1 MEIEDV
7 IKIEDLQD
15 LICNLKESMADTYC
29 KINDTK
35 AELTKYAKAAHTHS
49 MNDITGLNNALSNKA
64 DKTTASST
72 RDGLMSI
79 NDKKKLDGLSNYTHP
94 DSGVTAGTNYPDNQ
108 TTSFGGTF
116 NIPKLTFNKYGHITA
131 SATSKVT
138 LPSLGTTSTTAAKGD
153 HTHSQYL
160 TSQDISGKENISN
173 KTSSWNSSPNHTRYP
188 TEKLVKDGLD
198 SKISKSSTAGLV
210 KNDGTIDNKTY
221 LTSQDISGK
230 QDKSNIVTGWSS
242 TLSDTKYPS
251 EKLVKNNLD
260 NKISK
265 SSTVGLVKN
274 DGTIDNKTYL
284 TQQTLPTGSTSIT
297 GIVRLS
303 NATNSDSESTAATS
317 KAVNDLSISLNN
329 TINNNAASYSILVSD
344 TAGATNDTK
353 KFTSPTSKSVVLYAS
368 VRKNKVTIHDG
379 VVLFIANGVIYPRRI
394 LYNSTYGDYYAQ
406 LNITWGTK
414 TTYDV
419 FAHYVGD
426 ARYDSQNN
434 VISGSYVH
442 YTYCMDYC
450 QIIRT

>member
-1 MEIEDV
+1 MEIKDV

-94 DSGVTAGTNYPDNQ
+94 NSGVTAGTNYPDNQ

-160 TSQDISGKENISN
+160 TSHQDISGKENVSN
-173 KTSSWNSSPNHTRYP
+173 KTSSWNSSPNNTRYP

-198 SKISKSSTAGLV
+198 GKISKSSTAGLV
-210 KNDGTIDNKTY
+210 KNDGTIDT
-221 LTSQDISGK
+221 
-230 QDKSNIVTGWSS
+230 
-242 TLSDTKYPS
+242 
-251 EKLVKNNLD
+251 
-260 NKISK
+260 
-265 SSTVGLVKN
+265 
-274 DGTIDNKTYL
+274 KTYL
-284 TQQTLPTGSTSIT
+284 TQHQTIPTGSTSAT
-297 GIVRLS
+297 GIVKLS
-303 NATNSDSESTAATS
+303 NATNSNSESTAATS

-329 TINNNAASYSILVSD
+329 IINNNAASYSILLSD

-368 VRKNKVTIHDG
+368 VQKNKVTIHDG

-394 LYNSTYGDYYAQ
+394 LYNSTYGEYYAQ
-406 LNITWGTK
+406 LNITWSIK
-414 TTYDV
+414 NTYDI

-426 ARYDSQNN
+426 ANYDSQNN
-434 VISGSYVH
+434 VISGSYTH

-450 QIIRT
+450 QVVRT

>member
-94 DSGVTAGTNYPDNQ
+94 NSGVTAGTNYPDNQ

-160 TSQDISGKENISN
+160 TSHQDISGKENVSN

-198 SKISKSSTAGLV
+198 GKISKSSTAGLV
-210 KNDGTIDNKTY
+210 KNDGTIDTKTY
-221 LTSQDISGK
+221 LTQHQSLTNYIQ
-230 QDKSNIVTGWSS
+230 
-242 TLSDTKYPS
+242 
-251 EKLVKNNLD
+251 
-260 NKISK
+260 K
-265 SSTVGLVKN
+265 SSTTGLVKN
-274 DGTIDNKTYL
+274 DGTIDTKTYL
-284 TQQTLPTGSTSIT
+284 TQHQTIPTGSTSAT

-303 NATNSDSESTAATS
+303 NATNSNSESTAATS
-317 KAVNDLSISLNN
+317 KAINDLSVSFNN
-329 TINNNAASYSILVSD
+329 IINGNAASYSILVTD
-344 TAGATNDTK
+344 TDGFTYDK
-353 KFTSPTSKSVVLYAS
+353 KVFSMPVSQGNGKLYAS
-368 VRKNKVTIHDG
+368 VRKNNQDITNG
-379 VVLFIANGVIYPRRI
+379 VVLFIVNGRVYPRKI
-394 LYNSTYGDYYAQ
+394 GNVSGGYFAT
-406 LNITWGTK
+406 LNITLPAGTYNIF
-414 TTYDV
+414 T
-419 FAHYVGD
+419 HYVGD
-426 ARYDSQNN
+426 GRYDSSGN
-434 VISGSYVH
+434 VIEGSYDF
-442 YTYCMDYC
+442 YTYCMDFC
-450 QIIRT
+450 QVNR

>member
-15 LICNLKESMADTYC
+15 LICNLKENMADTYC

-49 MNDITGLNNALSNKA
+49 MNDITGLSNALSNKA

-160 TSQDISGKENISN
+160 TSHQDISGKENVSN
-173 KTSSWNSSPNHTRYP
+173 KTSSWNSSPNNTRYP

-210 KNDGTIDNKTY
+210 KNDGTIDTKTY
-221 LTSQDISGK
+221 LTQHQSLTNYIQ
-230 QDKSNIVTGWSS
+230 
-242 TLSDTKYPS
+242 
-251 EKLVKNNLD
+251 
-260 NKISK
+260 K
-265 SSTVGLVKN
+265 SSTTGLVKN
-274 DGTIDNKTYL
+274 DGTIDTKTYL
-284 TQQTLPTGSTSIT
+284 TQHQTIPTGSTSAT

-303 NATNSDSESTAATS
+303 NATNSNSESTAATS
-317 KAVNDLSISLNN
+317 KAINDLSVSFNN
-329 TINNNAASYSILVSD
+329 IINGNAASYSILVTD
-344 TAGATNDTK
+344 TDGFTYDK
-353 KFTSPTSKSVVLYAS
+353 KVFSMPVSQGNGKLYAS
-368 VRKNKVTIHDG
+368 VRKNNQDITNG
-379 VVLFIANGVIYPRRI
+379 VVLFIANGRVYPRKI
-394 LYNSTYGDYYAQ
+394 GNVSGGYFAI
-406 LNITWGTK
+406 LNITLPAGT
-414 TTYDV
+414 YNI
-419 FAHYVGD
+419 FAHYVGNGS
-426 ARYDSQNN
+426 YDSSGN
-434 VISGSYVH
+434 VIEGSYDH
-442 YTYCMDYC
+442 YTYCMDFC
-450 QIIRT
+450 QVNR

>member
-1 MEIEDV
+1 MEIKDV
-7 IKIEDLQD
+7 VEIEDLQD

-29 KINDTK
+29 KINNTK
-35 AELTKYAKAAHTHS
+35 AELTKYAKAAHTHTR
-49 MNDITGLNNALSNKA
+49 NDITGLNNALSNKA
-64 DKTTASST
+64 DKTIASSKK
-72 RDGLMSI
+72 DGLMSI

-160 TSQDISGKENISN
+160 TSHQDISGKENVSN
-173 KTSSWNSSPNHTRYP
+173 KTSSWNSSPNNTRYP
-188 TEKLVKDGLD
+188 TEKLVKDSLD

-210 KNDGTIDNKTY
+210 KNDGTIDTKTY
-221 LTSQDISGK
+221 LTQHQSLTNYIQ
-230 QDKSNIVTGWSS
+230 
-242 TLSDTKYPS
+242 
-251 EKLVKNNLD
+251 
-260 NKISK
+260 K
-265 SSTVGLVKN
+265 SSTTGLVKN
-274 DGTIDNKTYL
+274 DGTIDTKTYL
-284 TQQTLPTGSTSIT
+284 TQHQTIPTGSTNTT

-303 NATNSDSESTAATS
+303 NATNSNSESTAATS

-406 LNITWGTK
+406 LNITWGIK
-414 TTYDV
+414 NTYDV

-426 ARYDSQNN
+426 ANYDSQNN
-434 VISGSYVH
+434 VISGSYTH

-450 QIIRT
+450 QIVRT